1 MKINNV
7 LAIAINDYDNLELNK
22 IQNCHKDVSSIV
34 KVLTD
39 KYAIDD
45 VEFISEK
52 TETTRK
58 SLYNK
63 LNEYFINRLEDEN
76 VLLIYAGHGEYNEKL
91 KTAYWQ
97 PSDADPNDSSTWI
110 NISEIMTFIRASQAY
125 HIGVISDSCF
135 SGAMFEPMKRGGGI
149 DAFNSKKSRL
159 ALTSGSLEKVS
170 DGHKGEL
177 SPFAD
182 SLIKMLND
190 NTQEEL
196 PFNILGTN
204 LIMEFNPEKK
214 QTPMFGP
221 LYNVGH
227 EGGSFS
233 FKLKKTIKE
242 ILKIDN
248 KNEFLQERMKNLFI
262 PISESDLKIIEEID
276 PITELKTKAVKIQK
290 YEEAAKYRDEE
301 KKLEKKIKTNSSDYI
316 DSFLAAM
323 TYSAS
328 EIKKAEDLDIKIEK
342 YKKEIEN
349 HKNKPSEEEKLKE
362 KLKEKYE
369 KTISEGESIFEQDD
383 FPKFWKILLKY
394 SKPSNPAE
402 SLFVLE
408 KENFVKAYKKN
419 IIDIYEHIVRI
430 RCISESEFLN
440 QKIADLKEI
449 LIKIYD
455 YEIGLLLKGYR
466 DELDEIMT
474 IKELD
479 INVLNW
485 IKHK

>member
-34 KVLTD
+34 NVLTE

-52 TETTRK
+52 SETTRK

-76 VLLIYAGHGEYNEKL
+76 VLLIYAGHGEYNDKL
-91 KTAYWQ
+91 NTAYWQ

-110 NISEIMTFIRASQAY
+110 NISEIMTFIRASKAY

-159 ALTSGSLEKVS
+159 GLTSGSLEKVS

-182 SLIKMLND
+182 SLIKMLNE
-190 NTQEEL
+190 NTQDEL
-196 PFNILGTN
+196 PFSILGTN

-233 FKLKKTIKE
+233 FKLKKKRKNIP
-242 ILKIDN
+242 KIDN
-248 KNEFLQERMKNLFI
+248 KNEFLLERMENLFI
-262 PISESDLKIIEEID
+262 PISESDLKIITELD
-276 PITELKTKAVKIQK
+276 PITELKTKAVKNQN

-301 KKLEKKIKTNSSDYI
+301 KALEKKIKTNSSDYI
-316 DSFLAAM
+316 DSFLASMA
-323 TYSAS
+323 YSAS
-328 EIKKAEDLDIKIEK
+328 EVKKAEELDNEIAK
-342 YKKEIEN
+342 YKKELE
-349 HKNKPSEEEKLKE
+349 KEKDKSSEEEE

-369 KTISEGESIFEQDD
+369 KSISEGESIFEQEH
-383 FPKFWKILLKY
+383 FSEFWKVFLKY

-402 SLFVLE
+402 SLFVSE
-408 KENFVKAYKKN
+408 KGNFVNAYKKN
-419 IIDIYEHIVRI
+419 IIDVYEHIVRI
-430 RCISESEFLN
+430 KCISESEFLN
-440 QKIADLKEI
+440 QKIAELKEI

-479 INVLNW
+479 VKVLNW